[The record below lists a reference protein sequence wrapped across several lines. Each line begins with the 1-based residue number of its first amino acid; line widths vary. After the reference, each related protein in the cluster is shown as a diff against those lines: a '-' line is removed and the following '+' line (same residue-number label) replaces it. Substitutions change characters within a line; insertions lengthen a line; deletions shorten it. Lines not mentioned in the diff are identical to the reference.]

1 MRKARERKQKYL
13 SKDQE
18 EHHRLLVPRSDSNH
32 CSNSSGR
39 YAKDNIL
46 ALVTG
51 HAYRRC
57 DEDRRRMERHLKY
70 SSLDHAMDPKEDS
83 YNHKFNRLEVPIM
96 DILAVDTERDHGWKY
111 PSRETMMRL
120 QANRGLA
127 RSMLRTSRRSSSTG
141 TSWRT
146 NSGGL

>member
-32 CSNSSGR
+32 WSNSSG
-39 YAKDNIL
+39 YYSKDNIS

-51 HAYRRC
+51 QDDRKW

-70 SSLDHAMDPKEDS
+70 SSLNHPMDLRVYS
-83 YNHKFNRLEVPIM
+83 YKHKFNPLEVPLM
-96 DILAVDTERDHGWKY
+96 DILTLSGTLDG
-111 PSRETMMRL
+111 SS
-120 QANRGLA
+120 LA
-127 RSMLRTSRRSSSTG
+127 G
-141 TSWRT
+141 KQ
-146 NSGGL
+146 